1 MRADRTDGRTCAVAV
16 VAGRCRTA
24 DREGVD
30 GRWTREG
37 ETQKGDDGKVG
48 EHRVAAGEDQEVN
61 AMLICSFK

>member
-37 ETQKGDDGKVG
+37 ETQKGDDGKVAG
-48 EHRVAAGEDQEVN
+48 HRVGNQTGDHR
-61 AMLICSFK
+61 MDC